1 MPPGTC
7 KTRIVWLGDRRSGS
21 SEPRCRGG
29 CDVAVL
35 LSTGIAAATPSWAI
49 QTTPNGPGATTSVLS
64 GVSCTSS
71 SACVAVGYYVNG
83 SSDDVVFAEA
93 FTTTGWT
100 ILSPVIPTGAS
111 SSELSGVSCLSATS
125 CTAVG
130 SYNNGTNT
138 VALIEQLGPAA

>member
-1 MPPGTC
+1 
-7 KTRIVWLGDRRSGS
+7 
-21 SEPRCRGG
+21 
-29 CDVAVL
+29 VAVADVG
-35 LSTGIAAATPSWAI
+35 GIAEHRYRRRNAVLGHPD
-49 QTTPNGPGATTSVLS
+49 TPNGPGATTSVLS

-111 SSELSGVSCLSATS
+111 RASCQGCPACPPHRAPLSAPTTMAPIPS
-125 CTAVG
+125 R
-130 SYNNGTNT
+130 
-138 VALIEQLGPAA
+138 